1 MALFTTAELERIE
14 GYLANSQA
22 LEILPALQ
30 SLVAGLE
37 GYVDEHCPVT
47 DEVQWFSFASAF
59 EKLAYRRVE
68 GDPRELRDAPAPFD
82 RAYADYAFCL
92 MACNDLERAAAAL
105 KQAVRWNPMDCAHR
119 LDLAALLANQGDA
132 DESLRLSYSVFARA
146 SKPAHLVRAYL
157 SFAAHYEQ
165 AEEFE
170 LAGACVW
177 CALQLSPRSARVQ
190 EAARKLVAEHDVDAG
205 ALAAE
210 QVAALLEPQGIP
222 LGANVEVVVSALI
235 VAELAREQ
243 GDRAT
248 AEDLTLVA
256 VNLVGQEQ
264 AAALAQLVREQA

>member
-14 GYLANSQA
+14 GYLANNQA

-30 SLVAGLE
+30 GLVAGLE
-37 GYVDEHCPVT
+37 GYVDEHCPVS
-47 DEVQWFSFASAF
+47 DEVQWFSFANAF

-92 MACNDLERAAAAL
+92 MACNDLEGAAAAL

-165 AEEFE
+165 AEQFE

-190 EAARKLVAEHDVDAG
+190 EAASRLVAEREVDAG
-205 ALAAE
+205 ALTAE
-210 QVAALLEPQGIP
+210 QAAGLLDPQGIP
-222 LGANVEVVVSALI
+222 LGANAEVVVSAVI
-235 VAELAREQ
+235 AAELAARQ
-243 GDRAT
+243 GDEQA
-248 AEDLTLVA
+248 AQDLTLVA
-256 VNLVGQEQ
+256 VNLAGREQ
-264 AAALAQLVREQA
+264 TSALAQFVREQA

>member
-1 MALFTTAELERIE
+1 MALFTATELEHIE
-14 GYLANSQA
+14 GYLANNQA

-30 SLVAGLE
+30 GLVAGLE
-37 GYVDEHCPVT
+37 SHVDENCPVT
-47 DEVQWFSFASAF
+47 DEVQWFSFANAF

-68 GDPRELRDAPAPFD
+68 RDPRELREAPAPFD

-92 MACNDLERAAAAL
+92 MACNDLEGAAAAL

-132 DESLRLSYSVFARA
+132 DEALRLSYSVFARA
-146 SKPAHLVRAYL
+146 SKPAHLVRSYL
-157 SFAAHYEQ
+157 NFAAHYEG
-165 AEEFE
+165 AEQFE